1 MANVKISDLIQIN
14 QADIADA
21 DIITLVDL
29 DDTTMAA
36 TGSNKKA
43 ALIDFAGAVGDRLI
57 GWQDYSDTT
66 TATTPLQITSAT
78 GGTVQ
83 LTNDAS
89 GVLTDG
95 NTSVNATTTVS
106 GINDLYNS
114 SNNFLEYNSTGIEAN
129 DVILFRTHIKVT
141 PNTVPCDVYLKFTFY
156 DDVAGGGTEQFNLQK
171 SVKTISANA
180 GTTVDVIDQIN
191 YFIGASIVNG
201 SNKIEVIT
209 TAAADIE
216 VVGYNIN
223 IIKNS

>member
-1 MANVKISDLIQIN
+1 MANVKISELLQIN

-43 ALIDFAGAVGDRLI
+43 TLIDFAGAVGDRLI

-78 GGTVQ
+78 GGTIQ
-83 LTNDAS
+83 LTNDSS

-106 GINDLYNS
+106 GVNDLYNS
-114 SNNFLEYNSTGIEAN
+114 SNNFVEYNATGIETN

-141 PNTVPCDVYLKFTFY
+141 PNTVPCDVDLKFTFY
-156 DDVAGGGTEQFNLQK
+156 DDVAGGGTEQFSLLK

-180 GTTVDVIDQIN
+180 GVAVDVIDQIN

-201 SNKIEVIT
+201 SSKIEVIT
-209 TAAADIE
+209 TAAADVE

>member
-1 MANVKISDLIQIN
+1 MANVKISELLQIN

-43 ALIDFAGAVGDRLI
+43 TLIDFAGAVGDRI
-57 GWQDYSDTT
+57 VGWQDYADTT
-66 TATTPLQITSAT
+66 TATSPIQITSAT
-78 GGTVQ
+78 GGTAQ
-83 LTNDAS
+83 LTNDSS

-95 NTSVNATTTVS
+95 NTNVNAITTVS
-106 GINDLYNS
+106 GVSDMYNS
-114 SNNFLEYNSTGIEAN
+114 SNNYVEYNATGIETN

-141 PNTVPCDVYLKFTFY
+141 PNTVPCDVDLKFTFY
-156 DDVAGGGTEQFNLQK
+156 DDVAGGGTEQFSLLK

-180 GTTVDVIDQIN
+180 GTEVDIIDQIN
-191 YFIGASIVNG
+191 YFIGASILNG
-201 SNKIEVIT
+201 SSKIEVTT
-209 TAAADIE
+209 TAAADVE

>member
-43 ALIDFAGAVGDRLI
+43 TLIDFAGAVGDRLV

-78 GGTVQ
+78 GGTIQ
-83 LTNDAS
+83 LTNDSS

-106 GINDLYNS
+106 GVNDLYNS
-114 SNNFLEYNSTGIEAN
+114 SNNFVEYNSTGIEVN

-141 PNTVPCDVYLKFTFY
+141 PNTVPCDVDLKFTFY
-156 DDVAGGGTEQFNLQK
+156 DDVAGGGTEQFSLLK

-180 GTTVDVIDQIN
+180 GTQVDIIDQIN
-191 YFIGASIVNG
+191 YFIGASIING
-201 SNKIEVIT
+201 SSKIEVIT

>member
-1 MANVKISDLIQIN
+1 MANVKISELIQIN

-43 ALIDFAGAVGDRLI
+43 TLIDFAGAVGDRLI

-78 GGTVQ
+78 GGTIQ

-106 GINDLYNS
+106 GVNDLYNS
-114 SNNFLEYNSTGIEAN
+114 SNNFVEYNSTGIETN

-141 PNTVPCDVYLKFTFY
+141 PNTVPCDVDLKFTFY
-156 DDVAGGGTEQFNLQK
+156 DDVAGGGTEQFSLSK
-171 SVKTISANA
+171 SVKTISSNA
-180 GTTVDVIDQIN
+180 GTQVDIIDQIN
-191 YFIGASIVNG
+191 YFIGASIING
-201 SNKIEVIT
+201 SSKIEVIT

>member
-1 MANVKISDLIQIN
+1 MANVKISELIQIN

-43 ALIDFAGAVGDRLI
+43 TLIDFAGAVGDRLI
-57 GWQDYSDTT
+57 GWQDYADTA
-66 TATTPLQITSAT
+66 TATTPLQITSAI
-78 GGTVQ
+78 GGTIQ
-83 LTNDAS
+83 LTNNAS

-95 NTSVNATTTVS
+95 NTSVNAITTVS
-106 GINDLYNS
+106 GVNDLYNS
-114 SNNFLEYNSTGIEAN
+114 SNNYVEYNATGIETN

-141 PNTVPCDVYLKFTFY
+141 PNTVPCDVDLKFTFY
-156 DDVAGGGTEQFNLQK
+156 DDVAGGGTEQFSLLK

-180 GTTVDVIDQIN
+180 GTQVDIIDQIN

-201 SNKIEVIT
+201 SSKIEVIT

>member
-1 MANVKISDLIQIN
+1 MANVKISELLQIN

-43 ALIDFAGAVGDRLI
+43 TLLDFAGAVGDRLV
-57 GWQDYSDTT
+57 GWQDFADTT

-78 GGTVQ
+78 GGTIQ
-83 LTNDAS
+83 LTNDSS

-95 NTSVNATTTVS
+95 NTNVNASSTVS
-106 GINDLYNS
+106 GVSDLYNS
-114 SNNFLEYNSTGIEAN
+114 ANNFIEYNNTGIEAN

-141 PNTVPCDVYLKFTFY
+141 PNTVPCDVDLKFTFY
-156 DDVAGGGTEQFNLQK
+156 DDVAGGGTEQFSLLK

-180 GTTVDVIDQIN
+180 GTAVDVIDQIN

-201 SNKIEVIT
+201 SSKIEVIT
-209 TAAADIE
+209 TAAADVE

>member
-1 MANVKISDLIQIN
+1 MANVKISELLQIN

-43 ALIDFAGAVGDRLI
+43 TLIDFAGAVGDRLV
-57 GWQDYSDTT
+57 GWQDFADTT

-78 GGTVQ
+78 GGTIQ

-95 NTSVNATTTVS
+95 NTNVNASSTVS
-106 GINDLYNS
+106 GVSDLYNS
-114 SNNFLEYNSTGIEAN
+114 SNNFIEYNGTGIEAN

-141 PNTVPCDVYLKFTFY
+141 PNTVPCDVDLKFTFY
-156 DDVAGGGTEQFNLQK
+156 DDVAGGGTEQFSLLK

-180 GTTVDVIDQIN
+180 GTAVDVIDQIN

-201 SNKIEVIT
+201 SSKIEVIT
-209 TAAADIE
+209 TAAADVE

>member
-1 MANVKISDLIQIN
+1 MANVKISELIQIN

-43 ALIDFAGAVGDRLI
+43 TLLDFAGAVGDRLI

-78 GGTVQ
+78 GGTIQ

-106 GINDLYNS
+106 GVNDLYNS
-114 SNNFLEYNSTGIEAN
+114 SNNFVEYNSTGIETN

-141 PNTVPCDVYLKFTFY
+141 PNK
-156 DDVAGGGTEQFNLQK
+156 
-171 SVKTISANA
+171 
-180 GTTVDVIDQIN
+180 
-191 YFIGASIVNG
+191 IGRAHV
-201 SNKIEVIT
+201 
-209 TAAADIE
+209 
-216 VVGYNIN
+216 
-223 IIKNS
+223 

>member
-1 MANVKISDLIQIN
+1 MANVKISDLLQIN

-43 ALIDFAGAVGDRLI
+43 TLIDFAGAVGDRLI
-57 GWQDYSDTT
+57 GWQDYADTT

-78 GGTVQ
+78 GGTIQ
-83 LTNDAS
+83 LTNDSS

-106 GINDLYNS
+106 GVNDLYNS
-114 SNNFLEYNSTGIEAN
+114 SNNFIEYNSTGIEVN

-141 PNTVPCDVYLKFTFY
+141 PNTVPCDVDLKFTFY
-156 DDVAGGGTEQFNLQK
+156 DAVAGGGTEQFSLLK

-180 GTTVDVIDQIN
+180 GTQVDIIDQIN
-191 YFIGASIVNG
+191 YFIGASIING
-201 SNKIEVIT
+201 SSKIEVIT

>member
-1 MANVKISDLIQIN
+1 MANVKISELLQIN

-43 ALIDFAGAVGDRLI
+43 TLIDFAGAVGDRLI

-83 LTNDAS
+83 LTNDSS

-106 GINDLYNS
+106 GVNDLYNS
-114 SNNFLEYNSTGIEAN
+114 SNNFVEYNATGIETN

-141 PNTVPCDVYLKFTFY
+141 PNTVPCDVDLKFTFY
-156 DDVAGGGTEQFNLQK
+156 DDVAGGGTEQFSLLK

-180 GTTVDVIDQIN
+180 GVAVDVIDQIN

-201 SNKIEVIT
+201 SSKIEVIT
-209 TAAADIE
+209 TAAADVE

>member
-43 ALIDFAGAVGDRLI
+43 TLIDFAGAVGDRLI

-78 GGTVQ
+78 GGTIQ
-83 LTNDAS
+83 LTNDSS

-106 GINDLYNS
+106 GVNDLYNS
-114 SNNFLEYNSTGIEAN
+114 SNNFVEYNSTGIETN

-141 PNTVPCDVYLKFTFY
+141 PNTVPCDVDLKFTFY
-156 DDVAGGGTEQFNLQK
+156 DDVAGGGTEQFSLLK

-180 GTTVDVIDQIN
+180 GTQVDIIDQIN
-191 YFIGASIVNG
+191 YFIGASIING
-201 SNKIEVIT
+201 SSKIELIT